1 MKHPVLA
8 RVFAIVLAVL
18 CLVML
23 LAGVFGLR
31 SAARDRQRAMED
43 TGRLRDRAASYID
56 ALAALEGGTPYQ
68 EANETLQR
76 HQAEHDKL
84 ASRHRSEMAMYTAT
98 QSGLRSGTAAMD
110 QADAAFAEGKKQY
123 EAGLAEFNR
132 QAAAFD
138 EQYRQFQEGK
148 QQLQNFAA
156 LYDAAAELLRN
167 ADYHAQNAHAIA
179 DLMESEDPDARRQLT
194 LSCYDGLL
202 AAADQSAALLQTIK
216 DLTPTLD
223 AIAAMDAGSL
233 DSLSQLSEMGDFG
246 GGDVDMPEIDPEQVQ
261 QIKEVYDQVWP
272 QVKELVN
279 QMDELLPAVDSAAQ
293 EATGMTLA
301 ELRAQAQAQRDAIAA
316 GEAEE
321 PLTDDQFEAIRAAY
335 NQNRAQIESVQRAS
349 DALLAQLQDFAGQIG
364 GVIAAAQSQLA
375 EAEPLLEQGKAAIET
390 GRAGLAEAGKQ
401 IEAGEKA
408 LYDARAMIWWQ
419 MGQQRDKAAKLQ
431 YEKKR
436 LETEAAQ
443 LKEME
448 EAVEARKDLE
458 QEERS
463 LRLLLL
469 KRDAVADRSEAGVEL
484 TEAARLSAQEIEA
497 EAEHQYQG
505 RRLAYLL
512 LIAAGALGFLGIP
525 AAFEKTKSR
534 FWLIAPVL
542 LCLLCACGAE
552 YVCLQLG
559 RGSSYSALGGAI
571 FALIQLLVATPRVKK
586 PKISG

>member
-8 RVFAIVLAVL
+8 RVFAIVLAIL
-18 CLVML
+18 CLVMT

-43 TGRLRDRAASYID
+43 AGRLRDRAASYTD
-56 ALAALEGGTPYQ
+56 ALAALDGGTPYN
-68 EANETLQR
+68 EANDTLQR

-84 ASRHRSEMAMYTAT
+84 ASRHRSEMALYTAT
-98 QSGLRSGTAAMD
+98 QSGLRSGTYAMD

-123 EAGLAEFNR
+123 EAGLAEFNK

-156 LYDAAAELLRN
+156 LYDAAAGLLQN
-167 ADYHAQNAHAIA
+167 AWYHSQNAHAIG
-179 DLMESEDPDARRQLT
+179 DLLESEDPDARLQLT
-194 LSCYDGLL
+194 LSSYDGLL
-202 AAADQSAALLQTIK
+202 AAADQSTALLQTVK

-233 DSLSQLSEMGDFG
+233 DSLSQLSQMGDFG
-246 GGDVDMPEIDPEQVQ
+246 GGEVDMPEIDPEQVR
-261 QIKEVYDQVWP
+261 QIKEVYDAVWP

-279 QMDELLPAVDSAAQ
+279 QMDTLLPAVDSAAQ
-293 EATGMTLA
+293 EATGMSLA
-301 ELRAQAQAQRDAIAA
+301 ELRAMAQSQRDAIAA
-316 GEAEE
+316 GETEE
-321 PLTDDQFEAIRAAY
+321 PMTDEQFEAVRAAY
-335 NQNRAQIESVQRAS
+335 NQNRALIESVQTSA
-349 DALLAQLQDFAGQIG
+349 DGILAQIQGIADQIG
-364 GVIAAAQSQLA
+364 GVLGTAQSQLA
-375 EAEPLLEQGKAAIET
+375 QAEPLLEQGKAAIEM
-390 GRAGLAEAGKQ
+390 GRAGLAEARKQ

-408 LYDARAMIWWQ
+408 LYDARAQIWWE
-419 MGQQRDKAAKLQ
+419 MGKQRDKAAKLQ
-431 YEKKR
+431 YEKER
-436 LETEAAQ
+436 LEAEAAQ
-443 LKEME
+443 LKELE
-448 EAVEARKDLE
+448 QAVEARKELE

-469 KRDAVADRSEAGVEL
+469 KRDAVAERNEAGVKL
-484 TEAARLSAQEIEA
+484 TEAARLSAQEIED
-497 EAEHQYQG
+497 EAEYQYQG
-505 RRLAYLL
+505 RRLAYAL
-512 LIAAGALGFLGIP
+512 LIAAGVLGFFGIP

-552 YVCLQLG
+552 YVCLRLG
-559 RGSSYSALGGAI
+559 RGSSYSAIGGAI

-586 PKISG
+586 PKTAD